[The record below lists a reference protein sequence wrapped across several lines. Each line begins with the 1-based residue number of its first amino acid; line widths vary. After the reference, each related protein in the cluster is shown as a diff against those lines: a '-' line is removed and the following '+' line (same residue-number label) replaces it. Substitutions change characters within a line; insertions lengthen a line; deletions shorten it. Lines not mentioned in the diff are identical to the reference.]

1 MSLVSNSNQHS
12 CRNTYR
18 QNFSNTLYMK
28 DFPIT
33 ENQIKVLSDE
43 KLSEVLD
50 LVTKEYEERQANY
63 RQKLFAMKERE
74 FVRKKSKKIQIK

>member
-1 MSLVSNSNQHS
+1 MV
-12 CRNTYR
+12 
-18 QNFSNTLYMK
+18 

-74 FVRKKSKKIQIK
+74 FVRNRNQRSV

>member
-1 MSLVSNSNQHS
+1 MALVSNSNQHS

-33 ENQIKVLSDE
+33 ENQIRVLDDDTLRSVMQLTVEEYSRRQAERTE
-43 KLSEVLD
+43 KL
-50 LVTKEYEERQANY
+50 YE
-63 RQKLFAMKERE
+63 K
-74 FVRKKSKKIQIK
+74 VKKYK